1 MGNIMRSQ
9 DDGDATR
16 PDVLACVG
24 DNVRRLRLA
33 AGMSQAALAEAS
45 GLSRRMIVSIE
56 TGAANIS
63 LSNLDRLAAALG
75 TSFSH
80 VVRAPEAEDSSRIRS
95 VLWQGE
101 TPDSRAVLLGT
112 APGTSETEMWTWSLA
127 PGERYC
133 GAADSGLDWSEMI
146 FVIEGTLRVDMAEG
160 GRDVQAGDFLIFRS
174 RETYEFVNAGTG
186 ILRFIRNLVI

>member
-1 MGNIMRSQ
+1 MS
-9 DDGDATR
+9 R

-24 DNVRRLRLA
+24 DNVRRLRQA
-33 AGMSQAALAEAS
+33 AGMSQAALADAS

-56 TGAANIS
+56 TGTANIS
-63 LSNLDRLAAALG
+63 LANLDRLAAALG

-112 APGTSETEMWTWSLA
+112 ANGTRETEMWTWSLA
-127 PGERYC
+127 PGERYN
-133 GAADSGLDWSEMI
+133 GAADGDTDWSEMI
-146 FVIEGTLRVDMAEG
+146 YVIEGTLEMEMEG
-160 GRDVQAGDFLIFRS
+160 GPRRVEAGDFLIFRS
-174 RETYEFVNAGTG
+174 SEPYVFVNAGSG
-186 ILRFIRNLVI
+186 LLRFIRNVVI